1 MRSHYIITNCTSIF
15 PQNDFCILKFSKTS
29 DISLIM
35 KLSLW
40 ILMLLLFSSNIYSQ
54 QKDTLINKLDSLNK
68 KTDTTGAQT
77 NIINPNAYTQNTRIS
92 FPAYFVLL
100 GSDLKQDITAPFHQT
115 EREWKRIG
123 IYGASVAAFSIIADE
138 PIQRFAVKLHDN
150 SNTVSGISSYVTK
163 FGGRY
168 ELYSLA
174 ALGGYGF
181 IFNNKKMQTT
191 TLLATQAYLT
201 SGLIESGIKY
211 ITGRQRPSY
220 DDPNH
225 PEAEPTFRGL
235 SYSLG
240 KNIYNHKISTSFPSG
255 HTTVIFAAAT
265 VFAKE
270 YKNTPW
276 VPVVAYSAASLVG
289 LSRITENK
297 HWATDVIVGATLGYL
312 CGSQVVNNYHRYAK
326 IKAPKKSGTLS
337 FNIHYNGNNFE
348 PGFIYTFNR

>member
-1 MRSHYIITNCTSIF
+1 
-15 PQNDFCILKFSKTS
+15 
-29 DISLIM
+29 M
-35 KLSLW
+35 KSLSLCA
-40 ILMLLLFSSNIYSQ
+40 LLLIFSTCIFSQ
-54 QKDTLINKLDSLNK
+54 QKDTLVNKLDSLNK
-68 KTDTTGAQT
+68 KTDTTGGQT
-77 NIINPNAYTQNTRIS
+77 NIINPKAYTETTRIS

-100 GSDLKQDITAPFHQT
+100 GNDIKQDFTAPFHQT
-115 EREWKRIG
+115 SKEWAHIG
-123 IYGASVAAFSIIADE
+123 IYGASVAAFSVLADE
-138 PIQRFAVKLHDN
+138 PIQRSATKIHDN
-150 SNTVSGISSYVTK
+150 NKTVASVSSYVTK
-163 FGGRY
+163 FGGKY

-201 SGLIESGIKY
+201 SGLIESIAKY

-220 DDPNH
+220 NDPNQ
-225 PEAEPTFRGL
+225 PEAEPTFRGPG
-235 SYSLG
+235 YSLG
-240 KNIYNHKISTSFPSG
+240 HNIYNHKISTSFPSG

-312 CGSQVVNNYHRYAK
+312 CGGQVVNNYHRYAK
-326 IKAPKKSGTLS
+326 LKAPSKSGTLS
-337 FNIHYNGNNFE
+337 FNLNYNGYNFE
-348 PGFIYTFNR
+348 PGLVYTFRR

>member
-1 MRSHYIITNCTSIF
+1 MKILVFCLLPLFFTTSVF
-15 PQNDFCILKFSKTS
+15 
-29 DISLIM
+29 
-35 KLSLW
+35 
-40 ILMLLLFSSNIYSQ
+40 SQ
-54 QKDTLINKLDSLNK
+54 QKDTLITKLDSLNK
-68 KTDTTGAQT
+68 KTDTTGKQT
-77 NIINPNAYTQNTRIS
+77 NIINPKAYTETTRIS
-92 FPAYFVLL
+92 FPAYFILL
-100 GSDLKQDITAPFHQT
+100 GSDAKQDFTAPFHQT
-115 EREWKRIG
+115 VKEWKHIG
-123 IYGASVAAFSIIADE
+123 IYGASVAAFSILADE
-138 PIQRFAVKLHDN
+138 PIQRSATTIHDN
-150 SNTVSGISSYVTK
+150 SKAVSSVSSYVTK

-201 SGLIESGIKY
+201 AGLIESVAKY

-220 DDPNH
+220 YDPNH
-225 PEAEPTFRGL
+225 PEPEPTFRGPG
-235 SYSLG
+235 YSLG
-240 KNIYNHKISTSFPSG
+240 HNIYNHKISTSFPSG

-312 CGSQVVNNYHRYAK
+312 CGGQVVNNYHRYAK
-326 IKAPKKSGTLS
+326 LKAPHKSGTLS
-337 FNIHYNGNNFE
+337 FNLNYNGYNFE
-348 PGFIYTFNR
+348 PGLVYTFRR

>member
-1 MRSHYIITNCTSIF
+1 
-15 PQNDFCILKFSKTS
+15 
-29 DISLIM
+29 
-35 KLSLW
+35 
-40 ILMLLLFSSNIYSQ
+40 
-54 QKDTLINKLDSLNK
+54 
-68 KTDTTGAQT
+68 
-77 NIINPNAYTQNTRIS
+77 
-92 FPAYFVLL
+92 L
-100 GSDLKQDITAPFHQT
+100 GSDIKQDITAPFHQT
-115 EREWKRIG
+115 PGEWAHIG
-123 IYGASVAAFSIIADE
+123 IYGVSVAAFSVLADE
-138 PIQRFAVKLHDN
+138 PIQRSATTIHNN
-150 SNTVSGISSYVTK
+150 SKTVANVSSYVTK

-201 SGLIESGIKY
+201 SGLIESIVKY

-220 DDPNH
+220 YDPNH
-225 PEAEPTFRGL
+225 PEPEPTFHGPG
-235 SYSLG
+235 YSLG
-240 KNIYNHKISTSFPSG
+240 HNIYNHKISTSFPSG

-276 VPVVAYSAASLVG
+276 VPALAYSAASLVG

-326 IKAPKKSGTLS
+326 LKAPKKSGTLS
-337 FNIHYNGNNFE
+337 FNLNYNGYNFE
-348 PGFIYTFNR
+348 PGLVYTFSR

>member
-1 MRSHYIITNCTSIF
+1 
-15 PQNDFCILKFSKTS
+15 
-29 DISLIM
+29 M
-35 KLSLW
+35 KICFTVLVA
-40 ILMLLLFSSNIYSQ
+40 LLFSNHIFSQ
-54 QKDTLINKLDSLNK
+54 TDTLVNKLDSLNK

-77 NIINPNAYTQNTRIS
+77 NVINPNAYTENTRIKFS
-92 FPAYFVLL
+92 SYFVLL
-100 GSDLKQDITAPFHQT
+100 GSDLKQQITAPFHQT
-115 EREWKRIG
+115 PKEWARIG
-123 IYGASVAAFSIIADE
+123 IYGASVAALSLVADE
-138 PIQRFAVKLHDN
+138 PVQRFATKLHED
-150 SNTVSGISSYVTK
+150 SKTVSNISSYVTN

-201 SGLIESGIKY
+201 SGIMESILKA
-211 ITGRQRPSY
+211 ISGRQRPSY
-220 DDPNH
+220 YNPNH
-225 PEAEPTFRGL
+225 AEPEPTFHGPFYKKGVDVGGHAVN
-235 SYSLG
+235 S
-240 KNIYNHKISTSFPSG
+240 SFPSG

-297 HWATDVIVGATLGYL
+297 HWTTDVIVGATLGYL
-312 CGSQVVNNYHRYAK
+312 TGRQVVNNYHRYAK
-326 IKAPKKSGTLS
+326 LKAPHKSGTLS
-337 FNIHYNGNNFE
+337 FNINYNGYNFE
-348 PGFIYTFNR
+348 PGLVYTFNK